1 MGAKVHMFRAW
12 LNLLVRLAHE
22 ARPVFDGAEQVA
34 AEDEVELVAVQP
46 VVLDVVDLEAHVR
59 RDTRL
64 KWRDFEVSKVE

>member
-1 MGAKVHMFRAW
+1 
-12 LNLLVRLAHE
+12 
-22 ARPVFDGAEQVA
+22 
-34 AEDEVELVAVQP
+34 VAVQP